1 MAIRLSEPKRKHC
14 LPGGF
19 KRVVIL
25 RYSPRRKVERKG
37 VDWGARTGVAYDV
50 EDIGRLTDNKVYR
63 GYEET
68 ERGSTKHPYTENTSV
83 RSVRE
88 REKKWVTTHLME

>member
-1 MAIRLSEPKRKHC
+1 MAIRLSEPRRKHC

-25 RYSPRRKVERKG
+25 RYSPRRKVERKR
-37 VDWGARTGVAYDV
+37 VDWGAWTGVAYDA
-50 EDIGRLTDNKVYR
+50 EDIGGLTDNKVYR

-68 ERGSTKHPYTENTSV
+68 ERGEHKTSV
-83 RSVRE
+83 
-88 REKKWVTTHLME
+88 H